1 MLSVFVKMFVCALC
15 SGINC
20 LRTSLVT
27 VGYPPFTDTGK
38 VNTQAGSQIRDTF
51 RAVCV
56 CVCVC
61 VCRSTMKT
69 WLWSRSAVFV
79 CMTLVWLSAECNCVH
94 VHASFC
100 VCADI
105 S

>member
-1 MLSVFVKMFVCALC
+1 MLSVFVRMFVCALC

-38 VNTQAGSQIRDTF
+38 ANTQAASQIRDTV

-56 CVCVC
+56 YVCECVS
-61 VCRSTMKT
+61 VCRSIMKT
-69 WLWSRSAVFV
+69 WLRYRSAVFV
-79 CMTLVWLSAECNCVH
+79 CMTLV
-94 VHASFC
+94 
-100 VCADI
+100 
-105 S
+105 

>member
-1 MLSVFVKMFVCALC
+1 MLSVFVRMFVCALC

-38 VNTQAGSQIRDTF
+38 VNTQAASQIRDTV

-56 CVCVC
+56 YVCVC
-61 VCRSTMKT
+61 ECVSVCRSIMKT
-69 WLWSRSAVFV
+69 WLRYRSAVFV
-79 CMTLVWLSAECNCVH
+79 CMTLV
-94 VHASFC
+94 
-100 VCADI
+100 
-105 S
+105 

>member
-61 VCRSTMKT
+61 RSTMKT